1 LVNVLSGDRQGDY
14 KMESTETLTVPGN
27 FALLCSSVEN
37 RIQEIKK
44 DRRLQGPINPKCDIS
59 SLTYDG
65 MNFSKKYLD
74 LITLIILCWYGDVF
88 QGFESYILYE
98 IRTYLEKNLLFPE
111 LAAACSAKEISLLI
125 IVSFSKRYSD
135 RKLFGTILQPERVER
150 VVNQARLRLVQSHR
164 AKRKI
169 RHRGYRDHGTL
180 RPPDQW
186 TESSDWSFT
195 EAQNLKEQKRIEYTD
210 FVDLYVHSAGDWL
223 LKNSLK
229 FEK

>member
-1 LVNVLSGDRQGDY
+1 
-14 KMESTETLTVPGN
+14 MESTGTLSVPEN
-27 FALLCSSVEN
+27 FDLLCSSVED

-74 LITLIILCWYGDVF
+74 LITLIILCWYGDMF
-88 QGFESYILYE
+88 QGFESYVLYE
-98 IRTYLEKNLLFPE
+98 VRTYLEKNLIFPE

-125 IVSFSKRYSD
+125 IVSATKKYSD
-135 RKLFGTILQPERVER
+135 RKLFGTILQPDRVER
-150 VVNQARLRLVQSHR
+150 VVTQARLRLVHSRR

-169 RHRGYRDHGTL
+169 RHRGYRDHGSL
-180 RPPDQW
+180 RPSDRW
-186 TESSDWSFT
+186 IETSDWSFT
-195 EAQNLKEQKRIEYTD
+195 EAQLLEEQKRNEYTD
-210 FVDLYVHSAGDWL
+210 LVDLYVHSAGDWL

-229 FEK
+229 IVK